1 MTLSEHMIWKWTA
14 VKNTSF
20 IGDFILTQSQLMN
33 IITCDFWFDRVLR
46 ADQDL
51 VELQVH
57 QEVRYVFI
65 M

>member
-1 MTLSEHMIWKWTA
+1 MTLCEHITWKWTA

-33 IITCDFWFDRVLR
+33 IITCDFLFDRVLR
-46 ADQDL
+46 VDQDL
-51 VELQVH
+51 VELQAH

>member
-1 MTLSEHMIWKWTA
+1 MTLCEHITWKWTA

>member
-1 MTLSEHMIWKWTA
+1 MTLSEHMTWKGTA

-33 IITCDFWFDRVLR
+33 IITCDFLFDRVLR

-51 VELQVH
+51 VELQAH